1 MSGLLSLTFEKWKA
15 HPRRYDVPFL
25 IQTSYRQY
33 LDRRLMEKLRRR
45 VLVPPIDPVNVEILA
60 DEDFRASVAAVRGRT
75 LLDVGRL
82 ANLWNLARQAGP
94 GVYLEVGSYR
104 GGGALHICNAVRER
118 NPRFYSFD
126 PFEDGG
132 FENIRPEDQLF
143 SKDQFTET
151 SYREVVRLLSSHPNA
166 TVKKGFFPAAAEGL
180 DLQPIAFCH
189 LDVDVYEA
197 TCECLNFIAPR
208 LGPRSFIVL
217 DDINRNVK
225 GVERAVQEFLAANPS
240 FLMIPL
246 FPSQGLLLS
255 TKCWEASA

>member
-1 MSGLLSLTFEKWKA
+1 MLSLTFEKWKA

-25 IQTSYRQY
+25 IQTSWRRYF
-33 LDRRLMEKLRRR
+33 DRRFEDKLRRR
-45 VLVPPIDPVNVEILA
+45 VLVPPIDPSNVEILA
-60 DEDFRASVAAVRGRT
+60 DKEFRASVEMVRGRT

-82 ANLWNLARQAGP
+82 ANLWYLARQAGP

-118 NPRFYSFD
+118 KPRFYSFD

-132 FENIRPEDQLF
+132 FERIRPEDELF
-143 SKDQFTET
+143 SKEQFTET

-166 TVKKGFFPAAAEGL
+166 TVTKGFFPAAAEGV
-180 DLQPIAFCH
+180 DLEPIAFCH

-197 TCECLNFIAPR
+197 TCGCLNFIAPR
-208 LGPRSFIVL
+208 LGPRSYIVL

-225 GVERAVQEFLAANPS
+225 GVELAVREFLAANPS
-240 FLMIPL
+240 FLLIPL

-255 TKCWEASA
+255 TKCWGGSA

>member
-1 MSGLLSLTFEKWKA
+1 MSGLLSLTYEKWKA

-25 IQTSYRQY
+25 IQTSYRQF
-33 LDRRLMEKLRRR
+33 LDRRYEQKQRRR
-45 VLVPPIDPVNVEILA
+45 VLVPSIDPINVEILA
-60 DEDFRASVAAVRGRT
+60 DEEFRASVAAVRGKT

-82 ANLWNLARQAGP
+82 ANLWYLARQTGP
-94 GVYLEVGSYR
+94 GVCLEVGSYR
-104 GGGALHICNAVRER
+104 GGGALHICNALRER

-132 FENIRPEDQLF
+132 FENIRPEDELF
-143 SKDQFTET
+143 TKNQFTET
-151 SYREVVRLLSSHPNA
+151 SYRAVVRLLSSHPNA
-166 TVKKGFFPAAAEGL
+166 TVTKGFFPAAAKDL

-197 TCECLNFIAPR
+197 TRDCLNFIEPR
-208 LGPRSFIVL
+208 LGPKSYIVL

-240 FLMIPL
+240 FLLIPL

-255 TKCWEASA
+255 TKCW